1 MSRNYKQY
9 FISAEEIWKK
19 NLENV
24 KRFIDTNNQ
33 RPSSTSN
40 NSEEKQLGC
49 WISSQKT
56 HYQNNERIMRN
67 DEMRKMWEKFVTDD
81 KYKKMSSETLHEHFK
96 TNPNEW
102 EEYHKVSEENEKSFG
117 GSSNIPVNVVIE
129 YLKTKRNK
137 KCKTIVDM
145 GAGKNRLYTE
155 LHDNK
160 KFKVIALDH
169 VSNTKEVLCRNMK
182 KTDIEDEE
190 ADYVVFC
197 LSLSWSKKEA
207 VKYLEEAHR
216 ILDDQGEL
224 IICESFGKWNKE
236 KEIKGGEIVDILSPV
251 LKEAGFKVSDEKIK
265 EDGKFMYRV
274 CKKY

>member
-81 KYKKMSSETLHEHFK
+81 NYKQYFRSAEEIWKNKLQEVKEFID
-96 TNPNEW
+96 TNHKLPN
-102 EEYHKVSEENEKSFG
+102 HHSKNSEEKILGWWIRTQLIN
-117 GSSNIPVNVVIE
+117 
-129 YLKTKRNK
+129 Y
-137 KCKTIVDM
+137 
-145 GAGKNRLYTE
+145 KN
-155 LHDNK
+155 
-160 KFKVIALDH
+160 
-169 VSNTKEVLCRNMK
+169 
-182 KTDIEDEE
+182 
-190 ADYVVFC
+190 
-197 LSLSWSKKEA
+197 
-207 VKYLEEAHR
+207 
-216 ILDDQGEL
+216 
-224 IICESFGKWNKE
+224 NKE
-236 KEIKGGEIVDILSPV
+236 IMRNDEIREMWNEFVNS
-251 LKEAGFKVSDEKIK
+251 E
-265 EDGKFMYRV
+265 
-274 CKKY
+274 